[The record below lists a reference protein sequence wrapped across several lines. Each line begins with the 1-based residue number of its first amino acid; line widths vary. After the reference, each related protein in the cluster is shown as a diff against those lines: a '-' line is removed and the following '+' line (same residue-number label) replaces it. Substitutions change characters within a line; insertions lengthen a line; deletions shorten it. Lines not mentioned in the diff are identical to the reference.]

1 MRESPYVGPPT
12 PELDVAWRDLMGN
25 MSIRVTNAE
34 LKHTGQKSV
43 ELPQGGYLAWLG
55 VFHELHCI
63 VSKPLFPLHPR
74 TRSKERNA
82 VEAHRKLE
90 RADRNEESALSTQL
104 SRLLPPKPYNAGGN
118 GLASARGPLH

>member
-25 MSIRVTNAE
+25 MSIRVTKAE
-34 LKHTGQKSV
+34 LERTGQRSV

-63 VSKPLFPLHPR
+63 VSKFLFLLHPR
-74 TRSKERNA
+74 TSSMERNA
-82 VEAHRKLE
+82 VEALRKLE
-90 RADRNEESALSTQL
+90 RADRNEESAPSTQL
-104 SRLLPPKPYNAGGN
+104 SRLLPPKPYSAGVS